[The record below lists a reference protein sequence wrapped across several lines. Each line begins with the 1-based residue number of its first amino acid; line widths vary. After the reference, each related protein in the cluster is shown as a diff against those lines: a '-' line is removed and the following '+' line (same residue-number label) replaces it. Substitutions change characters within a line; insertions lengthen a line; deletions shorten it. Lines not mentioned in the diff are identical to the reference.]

1 MSKSRKKTKPTK
13 VYPTNQRYNKRVPA
27 TAFRIDT
34 GTVKKLY
41 ELFEASKAET
51 WGIFF
56 RGLVGDYEI
65 KLISIEEARKAGYV
79 LGFRNAR
86 LQYAVSFPCADCR
99 QIIFIEGPELI
110 SKVRKLIFKAGWG
123 HSECPRPSLPQ
134 PPPPKPTPP
143 NVSLPKANPPVV
155 PINKSNGNQ
164 GKILRFIQDNS
175 V

>member
-1 MSKSRKKTKPTK
+1 MRRKTKKPSK
-13 VYPTNQRYNKRVPA
+13 VYPTNKRYDKRVP
-27 TAFRIDT
+27 TTSFRIDPE
-34 GTVKKLY
+34 TVKKLF
-41 ELFEASKAET
+41 ELREASKART
-51 WGIFF
+51 WAKLF

-164 GKILRFIQDNS
+164 DKILRFIQDNPA
-175 V
+175 